1 MRHDFSSDLTKAA
14 PISIAFRRLPHPAR
28 HGIGDPAGLVGRQGW
43 VVVYPDWTRVSAS
56 PGAAEGG
63 KRCPS
68 AQPLQPDIG
77 RCSFLV
83 HQIAE
88 TARVLHPRL
97 ALRRSGRQPGT
108 TAPPARLQ
116 HRLAGAGRHSVPEAV
131 LPGTLPG
138 VRLEGAFHLE
148 LRANPGHP
156 AWQCSLEI
164 SPTESHGRGK
174 LGVPKDESYCSD
186 DPGKNS
192 SGCNTCPQRADRWAE
207 QGVPAAGSL
216 PAGGAVARKCPLSRF
231 DTFW

>member
-1 MRHDFSSDLTKAA
+1 LLHRFAHPSPQFLERDVSYTGLDSDEIGPRRYMRHDFSSDLTKAA

-138 VRLEGAFHLE
+138 VRLEGAFHLALFFGSSNCE
-148 LRANPGHP
+148 RTQDTQRGSAAWRFRLLNHMDAAN
-156 AWQCSLEI
+156 
-164 SPTESHGRGK
+164 
-174 LGVPKDESYCSD
+174 
-186 DPGKNS
+186 
-192 SGCNTCPQRADRWAE
+192 
-207 QGVPAAGSL
+207 
-216 PAGGAVARKCPLSRF
+216 
-231 DTFW
+231 